1 MRDILQ
7 GMIPE
12 DNFNLIASPD
22 FPELQK
28 YLLKQKFGSE
38 PIIFSGSDFR
48 KLTESWQAPS
58 DLSVYG
64 NACFALLVLQDELRL
79 F

>member
-1 MRDILQ
+1 
-7 GMIPE
+7 
-12 DNFNLIASPD
+12 LIASPD

-28 YLLKQKFGSE
+28 YLLKQKFWSE

-48 KLTESWQAPS
+48 KLTPS

-64 NACFALLVLQDELRL
+64 RACFALLALQDELC
-79 F
+79 FF